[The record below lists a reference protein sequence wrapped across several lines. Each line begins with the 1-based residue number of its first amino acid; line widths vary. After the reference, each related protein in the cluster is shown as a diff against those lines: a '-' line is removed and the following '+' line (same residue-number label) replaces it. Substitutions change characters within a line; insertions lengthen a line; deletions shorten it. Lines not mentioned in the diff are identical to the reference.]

1 METIHQC
8 VAGLDV
14 HKAMVM
20 CTVLQSDLAN
30 VIHKETKQFSTFQQ
44 DLAQMA
50 EWLSLFPIELCV
62 MESTS
67 IYWKSPFEAL
77 EKVGLPTFVVNARH
91 VKNVPGR
98 KTDVQDSEWLA
109 NLARCGLL
117 RNSFIPPR
125 DIRELRM
132 LTRYRSKLLGMMASE
147 KNRLQ
152 KVLEDGGIRLSC
164 VVSDIDGVSAQEMV
178 ASLIDGTFKPDMLA
192 QMARGSL
199 KKKKAEL
206 VLSLEGNLS
215 DRHRFLLKQVQGH
228 ARLLKERIAEIDCQV
243 VAAMKPY
250 DQEWKLLQTIPGID
264 EIGAA
269 MLLAEIGIDMSVF
282 GNVDRLCSWAGI
294 CPGSYESAGK
304 RKGGKTSQA
313 NVYLKTLL
321 CEFAHSAYRSNSQFK
336 SRFESLVIRR
346 GYKRTLIAIAHQI
359 LRITFKIIKTQK
371 PYRDSQV
378 DYKKLTVDRNAP
390 RWLKALKEYGY
401 LDKMRSL

>member
-147 KNRLQ
+147 K
-152 KVLEDGGIRLSC
+152 KS
-164 VVSDIDGVSAQEMV
+164 
-178 ASLIDGTFKPDMLA
+178 TP
-192 QMARGSL
+192 
-199 KKKKAEL
+199 
-206 VLSLEGNLS
+206 
-215 DRHRFLLKQVQGH
+215 
-228 ARLLKERIAEIDCQV
+228 
-243 VAAMKPY
+243 
-250 DQEWKLLQTIPGID
+250 
-264 EIGAA
+264 
-269 MLLAEIGIDMSVF
+269 
-282 GNVDRLCSWAGI
+282 
-294 CPGSYESAGK
+294 
-304 RKGGKTSQA
+304 KGLG
-313 NVYLKTLL
+313 
-321 CEFAHSAYRSNSQFK
+321 
-336 SRFESLVIRR
+336 
-346 GYKRTLIAIAHQI
+346 
-359 LRITFKIIKTQK
+359 
-371 PYRDSQV
+371 
-378 DYKKLTVDRNAP
+378 
-390 RWLKALKEYGY
+390 RWW
-401 LDKMRSL
+401 D